1 MAKKISQCRFGLR
14 CRITVVFV
22 LAIVLFGAS
31 ATLVSR
37 HILTVTLAREGLSE
51 NTVRHITNGYS
62 RMLSGVTVAGTSIA
76 VFMAILLSRTITR
89 PLRRLLAGVEE
100 ISAGH
105 LDAHIDAV
113 GDSELRRLADA
124 FNDMAR
130 KLKLSHDHLEAMVDE
145 RTAELSQRND
155 ELQTQIAERWRAE
168 EQLRRS
174 EERFVT
180 MANCAQDAIMMM
192 DPSGHITFYNRAAGT
207 LFGWSATE
215 AMGKDLHTLIAPPTY
230 REAFCRGLSHFRRT
244 GEGPAIGKTLEL
256 TALRKDGT
264 EFPIEISLAG
274 VELNHEWHAIGIVRD
289 ITERKRIEE
298 ALRGSEQRLQ
308 DILDSI
314 LTGVFIIDPKTHTI
328 LDVNESAA
336 RQVGLP
342 KSEIVGTLCHDF
354 VSPAECGK
362 CPITDMGQTMDRSER
377 ILLRSDGE
385 AVPIIKSVTRATFQE
400 QECLIE
406 SFVPIKQQK
415 EAEAGLKES
424 LSLLEATL
432 EATADGI
439 VVTDTQGAYKHF
451 NGQFEELWQL
461 PRDVLETK
469 DPNQVLAVG
478 LTRLKDPEPFRA
490 EVVRLRRHPRL
501 QTSGMLEFKNGAAVE
516 YCSKPQTLN
525 NDITGR
531 VWSFRVVTNAYYAQQ
546 EQKRLLQQVAA
557 INEEL
562 THFAY
567 VVSHDLKAPLR
578 GIKLLT
584 EWLCTDY
591 ADQFDDEAKENLD
604 LLQNRVARMHNL
616 IEGVLQYS
624 RVGRIK
630 EDMVEIDLNTLLP
643 EVIDAIVPPEHI
655 AIRIDGPL
663 PIVECEP
670 TRITQIFQNL
680 LTNAIKYMDK
690 PAGQVV
696 VACTENETDWTF
708 SVSDNGPGIEEKHF
722 DRIFKIFQTL
732 APRDEFESTGVGL
745 TLVKKIVEYY
755 GGRIWV
761 VSEVGRG
768 STFFFTLPKRKAVAS
783 TEEPTPA
790 VACGSRSDENETQ
803 IGNQPD

>member
-1 MAKKISQCRFGLR
+1 MAKTMSKCRFGLR
-14 CRITVVFV
+14 CRITIVFV

-31 ATLVSR
+31 ATLVLQ
-37 HILTVTLAREGLSE
+37 HILSVTLAREGLSE
-51 NTVRHITNGYS
+51 STVQHVTYDYS

-105 LDAHIDAV
+105 LDIHIDAA
-113 GDSELRRLADA
+113 GDNELRRLADA

-130 KLKLSHDHLEAMVDE
+130 KLKRSHDHLEAMVNE

-155 ELQTQIAERWRAE
+155 ELQTQIAERWRTE

-207 LFGWSATE
+207 LFGWSETE
-215 AMGKDLHTLIAPPTY
+215 AMGKDLHTLIAPTTY

-274 VELNHEWHAIGIVRD
+274 VELDREWHAIGIVRD

-298 ALRGSEQRLQ
+298 AMRSSEQRLQ

-314 LTGVFIIDPKTHTI
+314 LTGVFIIDPKSHVI
-328 LDVNESAA
+328 VDVNESAV
-336 RQVGLP
+336 RQVGLRR
-342 KSEIVGTLCHDF
+342 SEIVGKVCHQL
-354 VSPAECGK
+354 VCPAESGR
-362 CPITDMGQTMDRSER
+362 CPITDLGQTVDRSER
-377 ILLRSDGE
+377 ILLKANGE
-385 AVPIIKSVTRATFQE
+385 RLPIIESVTRAIFQG

-406 SFVPIKQQK
+406 SFVPITQQK

-439 VVTDTQGAYKHF
+439 VVTDTHGAYKHF
-451 NGQFEELWQL
+451 NSQFAELWQL
-461 PRDVLETK
+461 PPDVLATK
-469 DPNQVLAVG
+469 DQDQVLGVG
-478 LTRLKDPEPFRA
+478 LTRLKDPEPFRK
-490 EVVRLRRHPRL
+490 EVMRLRRQPKS
-501 QTSGMLEFKNGAAVE
+501 QTSGMLEFKNGAVVE
-516 YCSKPQTLN
+516 YCSKPQKLN
-525 NDITGR
+525 NDIVGR
-531 VWSFRVVTNAYYAQQ
+531 VWSFRVVTSAYYAQQ
-546 EQKRLLQQVAA
+546 EQKRLLDQVAA

-584 EWLCTDY
+584 EWLYTDY
-591 ADQFDDEAKENLD
+591 ADHFDDEARENLD
-604 LLQNRVARMHNL
+604 LLQNRVKRMHNL

-630 EDMVEIDLNTLLP
+630 EDIVDIDLDALLP
-643 EVIDAIVPPEHI
+643 EIIDAIAPPEHV

-663 PIVECEP
+663 PVIQCEP

-696 VACTENETDWTF
+696 VACTDNEADWTF

-761 VSEVGRG
+761 VSEVGQG
-768 STFFFTLPKRKAVAS
+768 STFFFTVSKHAVPAS
-783 TEEPTPA
+783 EPLQPA
-790 VACGSRSDENETQ
+790 VESRS
-803 IGNQPD
+803 